1 MTAAYTRPMEVT
13 PEGAVAP
20 DLLAA
25 VAEAVA
31 GHSTLAA
38 VVAWTAAP
46 RVPRPIARI
55 LVQDEFTHDVVVL
68 WGGDVYLVYDTT

>member
-1 MTAAYTRPMEVT
+1 MEVT

-25 VAEAVA
+25 VVATVA
-31 GHSTLAA
+31 GHTTLAA
-38 VVAWTAAP
+38 VVAWTTAP

-55 LVQDEFTHDVVVL
+55 LTQDEFTNDVVVP

>member
-1 MTAAYTRPMEVT
+1 MTEAYTRPMEVT

-20 DLLAA
+20 DVLVA
-25 VAEAVA
+25 VAETVA
-31 GHSTLAA
+31 SHSSLAA

-46 RVPRPIARI
+46 RVPRMIAKI
-55 LVQDEFTHDVVVL
+55 LVQDEFTHDVVVP